1 MKRPPQAGVLH
12 FFPIFIDDRTMPSRI
27 RAGLIH
33 LSVSALVALIAV
45 GVVFLL
51 WYPQP
56 LQQAVG
62 VTEIFFIV
70 LGVDVVIGPLLTT
83 VVYKQ
88 GKKSLRFDLAT
99 IAVLQLAAFTY
110 GMWTVAEGRPAWLV
124 FSADRFDLVQAYEVD
139 QRKLAEAKPEYRTV
153 SWSGPRWVSAHRP
166 DSAEQRQT
174 VLFEAM
180 FAGVDVPHRPEL
192 YQPLEA
198 EAAAMRQ
205 RAHPLDELA
214 RYNPQAEVDAVLRR
228 WPEANAYLPMMARVR
243 PMTVLIDKASA
254 KIVAVVDLDPWQ

>member
-1 MKRPPQAGVLH
+1 MV
-12 FFPIFIDDRTMPSRI
+12 SRL

-33 LSVSALVALIAV
+33 LSVSALVALIAICI
-45 GVVFLL
+45 VFLL
-51 WYPQP
+51 WYPYP
-56 LQQAVG
+56 LQRAVG

-88 GKKSLRFDLAT
+88 GKKSLRFDLVT
-99 IAVLQLAAFTY
+99 IATLQLVAFAY

-124 FSADRFDLVQAYEVD
+124 FSADRFDLVQAYEID
-139 QRKLAEAKPEYRTV
+139 HRKLAEAKPEYRTV
-153 SWSGPRWVSAHRP
+153 SWSGPRWISAHRP

-174 VLFEAM
+174 ILFEAM
-180 FAGVDVPHRPEL
+180 IAGVDIPQRPEL
-192 YQPLEA
+192 YQPLEV

-205 RAHPLDELA
+205 RAQPLDELV
-214 RYNPQAEVDAVLRR
+214 RYNTQTEVDAVLAR

-243 PMTVLIDKASA
+243 PMTVLIEKSSA
-254 KIVAVVDLDPWQ
+254 RVIAVVDLNPWQ

>member
-1 MKRPPQAGVLH
+1 MLTRV
-12 FFPIFIDDRTMPSRI
+12 

-45 GVVFLL
+45 GIVFLL

-56 LQQAVG
+56 LHRAVG

-99 IAVLQLAAFTY
+99 IAALQLAAFAY

-139 QRKLAEAKPEYRTV
+139 QRKLSEAKPEYRTV
-153 SWSGPRWVSAHRP
+153 SWSGPRWVFAHRP

-174 VLFEAM
+174 ILFEAM
-180 FAGVDVPHRPEL
+180 MAGVDMPHRPEL

-198 EAAAMRQ
+198 GAAGIRE
-205 RAHPLDELA
+205 RALPLDELA
-214 RYNPQAEVDAVLRR
+214 RYNTQADVDTVRRR

-243 PMTVLIDKASA
+243 PMTVLIEKSSA
-254 KIVAVVDLDPWQ
+254 RVIAVVDLTPWQ

>member
-12 FFPIFIDDRTMPSRI
+12 FFPSFIDTRTMVSRV

-45 GVVFLL
+45 GIVFLI

-56 LQQAVG
+56 LHVAVG

-99 IAVLQLAAFTY
+99 IALLQLAAFTY

-124 FSADRFDLVQAYEVD
+124 FSADRFDLVQAYQVD
-139 QRKLAEAKPEYRTV
+139 QRKRDEAKSEYRSS
-153 SWSGPRWVSAHRP
+153 SWFGPRWVSARGP
-166 DSAEQRQT
+166 ASADKRQT
-174 VLFEAM
+174 ILFEAM
-180 FAGVDVPHRPEL
+180 FAGIDVPHRPEL

-198 EAAAMRQ
+198 EAAAMRE

-214 RYNPQAEVDAVLRR
+214 RYNKQAEVDVVLGR

-243 PMTVLIDKASA
+243 PMTVLIDKTSA
-254 KIVAVVDLDPWQ
+254 RVIAIVDLNPWQ